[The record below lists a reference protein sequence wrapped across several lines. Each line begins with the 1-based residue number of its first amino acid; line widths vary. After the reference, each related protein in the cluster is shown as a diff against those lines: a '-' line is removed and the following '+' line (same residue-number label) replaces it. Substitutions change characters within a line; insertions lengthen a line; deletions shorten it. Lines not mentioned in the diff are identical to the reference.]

1 MKGSQ
6 TTLYFSKKHD
16 ADLISLYNQIGR
28 KVFVKIMKESLRV
41 LVRVN
46 YDPVLTKTY
55 PIYPM
60 LMESEETKPL
70 SLVVSFSAESDRDIL
85 GLLLQTKPKKMGTF
99 IKNAMRLLIGP
110 YFILGCMLQGE
121 EQLNQ
126 AYSDKRLFFING
138 TLPNIPIKKEP
149 IERKRKT
156 RVPKTNTVSS
166 SSTFSSPEEGL
177 ALEEMLPTIEAMD
190 SPGIINTS
198 DEDDILSILENL

>member
-85 GLLLQTKPKKMGTF
+85 SLLLQTKPKKMGTF

-138 TLPNIPIKKEP
+138 TLPNIPIKKEQV
-149 IERKRKT
+149 ERKRKT

-166 SSTFSSPEEGL
+166 PSTFSSPEEGL
-177 ALEEMLPTIEAMD
+177 ELEEMLPTIEAMD

>member
-6 TTLYFSKKHD
+6 TTLYFSKKYD

-28 KVFVKIMKESLRV
+28 KAFVKIMKESLRV

-46 YDPVLTKTY
+46 YDPVFTKTY
-55 PIYPM
+55 PIYPI
-60 LMESEETKPL
+60 LMENEETKPI

-138 TLPNIPIKKEP
+138 TLPNIPTKKEP
-149 IERKRKT
+149 VERKRKT
-156 RVPKTNTVSS
+156 RVPKANIVSS

-177 ALEEMLPTIEAMD
+177 EMEEMLPTMEVID
-190 SPGIINTS
+190 SPGIIDAS